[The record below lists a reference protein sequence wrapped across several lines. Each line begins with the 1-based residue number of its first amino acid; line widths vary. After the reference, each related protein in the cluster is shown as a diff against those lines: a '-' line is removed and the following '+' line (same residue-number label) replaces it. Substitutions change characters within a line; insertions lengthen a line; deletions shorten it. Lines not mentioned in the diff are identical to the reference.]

1 MSTDGERPGRRYR
14 RQARLGTALPTGF
27 EWGYR
32 RAGPSDLALNILF
45 YATGDREFAGRH
57 FERFCDEVVGRI
69 PHRGGVLRVG
79 ESLVGSHGSA
89 TTTGVREAV
98 SRPED
103 DGPE

>member
-1 MSTDGERPGRRYR
+1 MLRS
-14 RQARLGTALPTGF
+14 PTGF

-32 RAGPSDLALNILF
+32 RAGPSDPALNILF

-57 FERFCDEVVGRI
+57 FERFCDEVAGRI
-69 PHRGGVLRVG
+69 PHRDGVLRVG
-79 ESLVGSHGSA
+79 EVLGWVA
-89 TTTGVREAV
+89 RFRDDDRAREAV